1 MVPHQVMF
9 PLTCVFW
16 EMKWV
21 LNETRAKSLK
31 LKRALRK
38 DQKTDEHQSY
48 RDQQTVMDM
57 AKKRN

>member
-1 MVPHQVMF
+1 MF